1 MNVRPH
7 PRYAEFVHRIRTLSP
22 APARWTG
29 VTFRS
34 VELEHASPQKILSGE
49 GSRRFG
55 GRWNPPGTF
64 PVIYSSITPGTA
76 IEEAFQLAA
85 DYELSPD
92 DLKPRV
98 TCAIEWDL
106 ARVVDLTRE
115 SLPAWLKPTK
125 WMQEDFLRINDKRLE
140 TLCQAFGR
148 AARNSMISAI
158 LCPSA
163 RVEGGV
169 NLVVFPDR
177 LRRNETMSLL
187 GENELNN
194 YLV

>member
-7 PRYAEFVHRIRTLSP
+7 PRYAEFVHHIRTLSA
-22 APARWTG
+22 APARWAG
-29 VTFRS
+29 VSFRS
-34 VELEHASPQKILSGE
+34 VELEHARPDKILSGE

-55 GRWNPPGTF
+55 GRWNAPGTF
-64 PVIYSSITPGTA
+64 SVIYSSTKPGTA
-76 IEEAFQLAA
+76 VEEAFQLAA

-98 TCAIEWDL
+98 TCGIECDL
-106 ARVVDLTRE
+106 ARVIDLTQKN
-115 SLPAWLKPTK
+115 LPSWLKPTK
-125 WMQEDFLRINDKRLE
+125 WMQEDFLRINDSGFE

-163 RVEGGV
+163 RVESAV
-169 NLVVFPDR
+169 NLVVFCDR
-177 LRRNETMSLL
+177 LRRDETMRLL
-187 GENELNN
+187 GEEELKKH
-194 YLV
+194 LA

>member
-7 PRYAEFVHRIRTLSP
+7 PRYAEFVHRIRTFSP
-22 APARWTG
+22 TPARWAG

-34 VELEHASPQKILSGE
+34 VELEHAAPDKILSGE

-55 GRWNPPGTF
+55 GRWNAPGTF
-64 PVIYSSITPGTA
+64 PVIYSSAKPGTA

-92 DLKPRV
+92 NLKPRI
-98 TCAIEWDL
+98 TCGIEWDL
-106 ARVVDLTRE
+106 AQVIDLTRKN
-115 SLPAWLKPTK
+115 LPSWLKLSK
-125 WMQEDFLRINDKRLE
+125 WMQEDFLRINDSGFE

-148 AARNSMISAI
+148 ALRNAGMSAI

-169 NLVVFPDR
+169 NFVVLLDR
-177 LRRNETMSLL
+177 LRRDEKMRLL
-187 GENELNN
+187 GEEELKN
-194 YLV
+194 YLA

>member
-7 PRYAEFVHRIRTLSP
+7 PRYAEFVRRIRTLSP
-22 APARWTG
+22 TLTPWTG

-34 VELEHASPQKILSGE
+34 VELEHARPDKILSGE

-55 GRWNPPGTF
+55 GRWNAPGTF
-64 PVIYSSITPGTA
+64 PVIYSSTKPGTA

-92 DLKPRV
+92 DLKPRL
-98 TCAIEWDL
+98 TCGIEWDL
-106 ARVVDLTRE
+106 ARVIDLTQKN
-115 SLPAWLKPTK
+115 LPSWLKPTK
-125 WMQEDFLRINDKRLE
+125 WMQEDFVRINDKGFE

-148 AARNSMISAI
+148 AARNSMVSAI
-158 LCPSA
+158 LYPSA

-169 NLVVFPDR
+169 NVVVFCDR
-177 LRRNETMSLL
+177 LRRNEKMRLL
-187 GENELNN
+187 GKDELNN
-194 YLV
+194 YLA